1 MCNDPR
7 EVIKG
12 GAIRL
17 ERGNEFNVNVAFST
31 LEEEGHVQDSLRHTE
46 QENLNRLDV
55 RGSQT

>member
-1 MCNDPR
+1 M
-7 EVIKG
+7 
-12 GAIRL
+12 

-55 RGSQT
+55 RGSQN